1 MGVSVRLVRL
11 KVSSLRCIRDA
22 DLELSP
28 GINAFVGPNGA
39 GKTSLLEAAFVLSHG
54 RSFRSGA
61 REALIRR
68 GERSLGIFAEV
79 LHAEGGL
86 DRLGMGKDGAHWQAR
101 LNFEGCPVAELL
113 GRCAVVS
120 FDPGSHALISGG
132 AEERRRFL
140 DWGVFHVEHA
150 FLALWRRYQRALKQ
164 RNSLLRSKCTDD
176 ALFAPWEHEL
186 DESAATIDRLRRG
199 YLDRLVPVLA
209 KSAAYLLPELGE
221 MNLRYRPGW
230 SEHGTLREQ
239 LASSR
244 GRDLSKGHTTMGP
257 HRADWQISFAHAPS
271 REHLSRGQEK
281 LTALACLLAQASL
294 FSEERGE
301 WPIVCID
308 DLASELDRAH
318 QAALVE
324 QLRVADAQVLVTG
337 TELPASLDPHT
348 HVFHVEQGVATPLL

>member
-1 MGVSVRLVRL
+1 MRLVKL
-11 KVSSLRCIRDA
+11 KISSLRCFRDVE
-22 DLELSP
+22 LELSP

-61 REALIRR
+61 RDALIRR

-79 LHAEGGL
+79 LHADGRL
-86 DRLGMGKDGAHWQAR
+86 DRLGMGKDGVHWQAR
-101 LNFEGCPVAELL
+101 LNFEGCSVAELL

-140 DWGVFHVEHA
+140 DWGVFHVEHT
-150 FLALWRRYQRALKQ
+150 FLELWRRYQRALKQ
-164 RNSLLRSKCTDD
+164 RNSLLRNKQSDN

-186 DESAATIDRLRRG
+186 DESAANIDRLRRS
-199 YLDRLVPVLA
+199 YLDRLAPVLA
-209 KSAAYLLPELGE
+209 QSVATLLPELGE
-221 MNLRYRPGW
+221 LSLRYRPGW

-244 GRDLSKGHTTMGP
+244 GRDLSKGHTTIGP
-257 HRADWQISFAHAPS
+257 HRADWQIAFAHAPA

-281 LTALACLLAQASL
+281 LTALACLLAQAGL

-337 TELPASLDPHT
+337 TELPASLDPQAR
-348 HVFHVEQGVATPLL
+348 VFHVEQGVATPLL

>member
-1 MGVSVRLVRL
+1 MRFVKL
-11 KVSSLRCIRDA
+11 KVSALRCVEQVE
-22 DLELSP
+22 LELSP
-28 GINAFVGPNGA
+28 GINALVGPNGA

-79 LHAEGGL
+79 LRVDGQL
-86 DRLGMGKDGAHWQAR
+86 DRLGMGKEGSHWQAR
-101 LNFEGCPVAELL
+101 LNYEGCSLAELL

-150 FLALWRRYQRALKQ
+150 FLTFWRRYQRALKQ
-164 RNSLLRSKCTDD
+164 RNSLLRNKIQES
-176 ALFAPWEHEL
+176 ALFASWEHEL
-186 DESAATIDRLRRG
+186 DEAAAQIDCLRRT
-199 YLDRLVPVLA
+199 YLERLVPMMA
-209 KSAAYLLPELGE
+209 DAGASLLPELGG
-221 MNLRYRPGW
+221 LTVRYRPGW
-230 SEHGTLREQ
+230 SEQGTLGEQ

-244 GRDLSKGHTTMGP
+244 GRDQAKGHTTLGP
-257 HRADWQISFAHAPS
+257 HRADWQIAFEHAPA

-281 LTALACLLAQASL
+281 LTAIACLLAQARL
-294 FSEERGE
+294 FAGHSGE

-308 DLASELDRAH
+308 DLASELDQRH

-324 QLRVADAQVLVTG
+324 QLRVAGAQVLVTG
-337 TELPASLDPHT
+337 TELPASLGPQT
-348 HVFHVEQGVATPLL
+348 HVFHVEQGAVTPLL